1 MPALEVS
8 EEAIT
13 KVGKEL
19 RDVSRPLKDRF
30 RALFTLKNI
39 NTNKCIEE
47 IAKGFLETFAL
58 LNAAVLSKTT
68 TAILILINVLE
79 DE

>member
-1 MPALEVS
+1 MLALDVS
-8 EEAIT
+8 EVAIA
-13 KVGKEL
+13 KVSKEL
-19 RDVSRPLKDRF
+19 HDVSRPLKDRF
-30 RALFTLKNI
+30 KALFTLKNI
-39 NTNKCIEE
+39 KTGKCIEE